1 VPNTVNC
8 RRDVFLSGS
17 LTNSINSSI
26 ETSFQIDGGLASDYK
41 VDANNT
47 VALNTY
53 FKEVDLCNIEGIT
66 EIQLFDLLL
75 LTSKSDPSSM
85 PNECEKVEKKLYLK
99 LPQVLYPT
107 VSPATISP
115 VEEES
120 FSPSIAES
128 TEQTSK

>member
-1 VPNTVNC
+1 VHFKVIC
-8 RRDVFLSGS
+8 
-17 LTNSINSSI
+17 I
-26 ETSFQIDGGLASDYK
+26 ETSFQIDGG
-41 VDANNT
+41 
-47 VALNTY
+47 
-53 FKEVDLCNIEGIT
+53 
-66 EIQLFDLLL
+66 LFDLLL
-75 LTSKSDPSSM
+75 LTSKSDPSLM